1 MVMKTLE
8 VKNRKKQR
16 NGTMMKMENGS
27 TSKKKIKQ
35 RPGHINTL
43 IEKKNIKK
51 KHEDGL
57 ERRYKMK

>member
-1 MVMKTLE
+1 MKMLE

-27 TSKKKIKQ
+27 KSKKKLNKDL
-35 RPGHINTL
+35 GHINTL